1 MNNDNKIFRYNK
13 TRDALRMRERDKSS
27 KSILQKTK
35 NKIKK
40 KMIKKLKRVTEKAK
54 NTIEEN
60 I

>member
-1 MNNDNKIFRYNK
+1 MNNNNKIFRYNK